1 MSSSRLKLMGKTDG
15 PVVGPT
21 GESANSRTFQQLMAN
36 TYKPG
41 FIDKTD
47 TESFKMSVDYELAE
61 ISKALFKTSERESN
75 IIIDTEEAKK
85 VVDELKV
92 EVDGNKAAITEVK
105 EVTIENGKA
114 TAKLEVTVESNYQ
127 ETTAKITK
135 TDTTVAELDRA
146 TAESIRKLE
155 AEISGGGGSGS
166 ITEKLEV
173 LADRVDGI
181 STEWS
186 ITSDVNGKVAGV
198 QLLNGTG
205 KKSEFNVL
213 ADVFKVSHDAEA
225 GVAPFEIIG
234 GKTLIK
240 NAVVGDIA
248 SDNWISSGTTG
259 WAISKNG
266 HATFNNVTVR
276 GNVEANAGVMD
287 NVRIK
292 DNCIIEGTA
301 KIGDAQVDTLQ
312 IAGSAVTIPIF
323 KEVTFTP
330 PYPQI
335 GNQQG
340 DYDAG
345 CITENIIYNDP
356 AKVLFMS
363 SGVVQGNGHTNFGV
377 LMRIWFEGK
386 PFAEKRM
393 ATTAS
398 GGNTISTPFITDFE
412 LPHAGTYAFE
422 VRPYDDWS
430 SGSIDLKQLSM
441 TVIGIKR

>member
-1 MSSSRLKLMGKTDG
+1 MSNSRLKLMGKTEA
-15 PVVGPT
+15 PVGPT
-21 GESANSRTFQQLMAN
+21 GESANSRVFQNILEN

-61 ISKALFKTSERESN
+61 ISKALFKTAERETN
-75 IIIDTEEAKK
+75 ITVDTEGMKET
-85 VVDELKV
+85 VDELKV
-92 EVDGNKAAITEVK
+92 EVDGNSAAITEVK
-105 EVTIENGKA
+105 TVTVENGKA
-114 TAKLEVTVESNYQ
+114 VAKLEVTVESNYE

-155 AEISGGGGSGS
+155 AEISGGGSGS
-166 ITEKLEV
+166 LTEKLEI

-213 ADVFKVSHDAEA
+213 ADVFKVSHSDEE
-225 GVAPFEIIG
+225 GVAPFQIVD
-234 GKTLIK
+234 GKTQIK
-240 NAVVGDIA
+240 NAVVGDIS
-248 SDNWISSGTTG
+248 SDNWSPDGTQG

-266 HATFNNVTVR
+266 HATFNNATVR
-276 GNVEANAGVMD
+276 GHIVANAGSLENMV
-287 NVRIK
+287 IK
-292 DNCIIEGTA
+292 EDCVILGTA

-312 IAGSAVTIPIF
+312 IAGSAVTVPIF
-323 KEVTFTP
+323 KEVTFLP

-335 GNQQG
+335 SKGTG
-340 DYDAG
+340 DYDAD
-345 CITENIIYNDP
+345 CMIENVLYNDP
-356 AKVLFMS
+356 AKILFMA
-363 SGVVQGNGHTNFGV
+363 SGVVQGNGSTNFGV
-377 LMRIWFEGK
+377 LMRVWFDGK
-386 PFAEKRM
+386 PFAEKRI
-393 ATTAS
+393 ATTAP
-398 GGNTISTPFITDFE
+398 GGGTISTPFITDFE
-412 LPHAGTYAFE
+412 LPHAGTYSFE
-422 VRPYDDWS
+422 VMPYNDWP
-430 SGSIDLKQLSM
+430 SGSFDLKNVTM

>member
-1 MSSSRLKLMGKTDG
+1 MSNSRLKLMGKTSA
-15 PVVGPT
+15 PVGPT
-21 GESANSRTFQQLMAN
+21 GETANSRTFQSILEN

-61 ISKALFKTSERESN
+61 ISKALFKTAERETN
-75 IIIDTEEAKK
+75 ITVDTDGMKETVES
-85 VVDELKV
+85 LKV
-92 EVDGNKAAITEVK
+92 ETDNAFAEIETIKKVQVDADKALAEVSTK
-105 EVTIENGKA
+105 LEVGFEETNAKIVQTDTVVAELDKA
-114 TAKLEVTVESNYQ
+114 TAKSLTELE
-127 ETTAKITK
+127 AKIND
-135 TDTTVAELDRA
+135 TDVGTLTQ
-146 TAESIRKLE
+146 
-155 AEISGGGGSGS
+155 
-166 ITEKLEV
+166 KLEV
-173 LADRVDGI
+173 IADRVDGI

-225 GVAPFEIIG
+225 GVAPFEIVG

-248 SDNWISSGTTG
+248 SDNWTSSGITG

-301 KIGDAQVDTLQ
+301 KIGNAQVDTLQ
-312 IAGSAVTIPIF
+312 IAGSAVTVPIF
-323 KEVTFTP
+323 KEVVFTP
-330 PYPQI
+330 PYPNI
-335 GNQQG
+335 SVGTG

-345 CITENIIYNDP
+345 CLTENLLYNDP
-356 AKVLFMS
+356 AKVLFMA
-363 SGVVQGNGHTNFGV
+363 SGVVQGNGTTNFGV
-377 LMRIWFEGK
+377 LMRVWYNGQ
-386 PFAEKRM
+386 PFAEKRV
-393 ATTAS
+393 ATTA
-398 GGNTISTPFITDFE
+398 GGGSTISVPFITDFE
-412 LPHAGTYAFE
+412 LAHAGTYAFQ
-422 VRPYDDWS
+422 VMPYNDWPN
-430 SGSIDLKQLSM
+430 GSIDLKSISM